1 MSAWD
6 NYLASVDGVA
16 IDVDGNWGAQC
27 WDLWSHYGMTMFGM
41 SMWATSTNTGGVYH
55 HEGYACEL
63 WHNFATSPLGTW
75 FTPVGPDQPAQ
86 RGDVVLW
93 EWGSAVGPNSHVALV
108 IEDRGDRLLTMSQN
122 PGPAQYR
129 DFSKDGVL
137 GYLRPDNQSIFDG
150 SAAPAAPGG
159 GGPIVGS
166 QGEGVRGSGADWTYW
181 VPGTNDQQTV
191 QSRLA
196 ERGLYSGP
204 IDGDLASDA
213 SVRAI
218 KLACGNL
225 GYFDLN
231 YWDGAINKNLVYGIL
246 LLAQNNG
253 GYTGGFNNLFT
264 DGYVWA
270 AFDAGVASAIAVPAP
285 PAPPAPTPEPTP
297 APTPE
302 PTPTPEPE
310 KEKPVTPAKP
320 KPEKPVPAVKPAPIT
335 PLTKEEIQA
344 KLAQQQTLVSAIK
357 PADLGSIIT
366 NNKARKVVWAIY
378 GITGLFIIGIMGG
391 LTAAQWLAPE
401 WFIFATGVYTAISPA
416 FASLAMANIDTK
428 SKS

>member
-1 MSAWD
+1 MSVWD
-6 NYLASVDGVA
+6 DYLASVDGVA
-16 IDVDGNWGAQC
+16 IDVDGNWGPQC
-27 WDLWSHYGMTMFGM
+27 WDLWSHYGQTVFGM
-41 SMWATSTNTGGVYH
+41 SMWATNTDAGGTTH
-55 HEGYACEL
+55 HPGYACEL
-63 WHNFATSPLGTW
+63 WHNFATGPLGTW
-75 FTPVGPDQPAQ
+75 FTPVGVDQPAQ

-108 IEDRGDRLLTMSQN
+108 VEDRGDRLLCMSQN
-122 PGPAQYR
+122 PGPSQYR
-129 DFSKDGVL
+129 DFSKSGVL

-150 SAAPAAPGG
+150 SAAPAAPSGG
-159 GGPIVGS
+159 GGGTTVGS
-166 QGEGVRGSGADWTYW
+166 QGEGVRGSGSDWTYW
-181 VPGTNDQQTV
+181 VPGTNDQMTV

-231 YWDGAINKNLVYGIL
+231 YWDGQINKNLCYGIL
-246 LLAQNNG
+246 LLAQNHG
-253 GYTGGFNNLFT
+253 GYSGFNNLFT

-270 AFDAGVASAIAVPAP
+270 AFDAGVASALAIPAP
-285 PAPPAPTPEPTP
+285 APAPAPE
-297 APTPE
+297 PTPE
-302 PTPTPEPE
+302 PTPTPTAEPAPKPE
-310 KEKPVTPAKP
+310 KETPVTTPKK

-335 PLTKEEIQA
+335 PLSKEEIQA
-344 KLAQQQTLVSAIK
+344 KLNQQQALVAGIK

-366 NNKARKVVWAIY
+366 NNKARKIVWAVY
-378 GITGLFIIGIMGG
+378 GIAGLFIIGIMGG
-391 LTAAQWLAPE
+391 LTAAQWIAPE
-401 WFIFATGVYTAISPA
+401 WFIFSTGVYTAISPA

-428 SKS
+428 K